1 MHARTEGLLAIY
13 TAMVLLAINGVLS
26 KTIPLDAIT
35 VTCLRCGIAFFA
47 LLAFAMWQNQPWGF
61 KTARQR
67 WLVVG
72 LGVLMGIHWSCFFK
86 GMQVSTV
93 AIGILAHYTTPVV
106 TVTLEPLLD
115 RQLPKR
121 ADVIAALLVLV
132 GLGIMVPQWHWGS
145 QTLWGILFGVCSALT
160 LASRN
165 VFQRRWLNDTS
176 SVQSMVIQV
185 CVAALV
191 CAPFSQF
198 DQLGPL
204 TSTDWWLILG
214 LGLVSTAFAHTLIV
228 VSLRHLAAKSVSLIS
243 CFQPPLAIVL
253 GWLVLNEAPKL
264 NTLIGGSL
272 ILGCAFYEALKQSS
286 PAADIKAD

>member
-1 MHARTEGLLAIY
+1 MHARSEGLLAIY

-35 VTCLRCGIAFFA
+35 VTCLRCSIAFFA
-47 LLAFAMWQNQPWGF
+47 LLAFALWQQQPWGF
-61 KTARQR
+61 KSTRER
-67 WLVVG
+67 CLVVG

-115 RQLPKR
+115 KRLPKA
-121 ADVIAALLVLV
+121 ADVLAALIVLI
-132 GLGIMVPQWHWGS
+132 GLAIMVPEWHWGS
-145 QTLWGILFGVCSALT
+145 QTLWGIFFGVCSALT
-160 LASRN
+160 LATRN
-165 VFQRRWLNDTS
+165 VFQRRWLSNNS

-185 CVAALV
+185 FVGALV

-228 VSLRHLAAKSVSLIS
+228 VSLQHLAAKSVSLIS
-243 CFQPPLAIVL
+243 CFQPPLAILL
-253 GWLVLNEAPKL
+253 GWLLLNESPNL
-264 NTLIGGSL
+264 NTFIGGSL
-272 ILGCAFYEALKQSS
+272 ILGCALYEAIMQSS
-286 PAADIKAD
+286 PAADVKTD

>member
-1 MHARTEGLLAIY
+1 MHARTEGLVAIY

-35 VTCLRCGIAFFA
+35 VTCLRCGIAFCA
-47 LLAFAMWQNQPWGF
+47 LSLCALAEPTLGF
-61 KTARQR
+61 ITLRQR
-67 WLVVG
+67 CLVVG

-145 QTLWGILFGVCSALT
+145 QTLWGSSLVFARPLPSPRAMYFSA
-160 LASRN
+160 A
-165 VFQRRWLNDTS
+165 
-176 SVQSMVIQV
+176 
-185 CVAALV
+185 
-191 CAPFSQF
+191 
-198 DQLGPL
+198 G
-204 TSTDWWLILG
+204 
-214 LGLVSTAFAHTLIV
+214 
-228 VSLRHLAAKSVSLIS
+228 
-243 CFQPPLAIVL
+243 
-253 GWLVLNEAPKL
+253 
-264 NTLIGGSL
+264 
-272 ILGCAFYEALKQSS
+272 
-286 PAADIKAD
+286 